1 MTGVK
6 KAIVKTA
13 SGKLLGE
20 FKDDVFIFRGVPFA
34 APPVGVLRWMP
45 PSQPG
50 EWSGVRP
57 ALSSAPIAPQNAS
70 MFKKNPSFAVEAPQS
85 EDCLYLNVWSP
96 GLDDHK
102 RPVMVWIHGG
112 AFTLGSGSQAD
123 FSGHVLA
130 KFGDVVIVTLNYRLG
145 LLGFLNLNQIS
156 HGEIPA
162 SGNEGLLDQIAALE
176 WVRLNISLFGGD
188 PDNVTLFGESAG
200 AMCVACLMTMPKAK
214 GLFHK
219 IISQSGSASMA
230 KPLNLAIEDCRSFL
244 SAISFNNKEI
254 CSLRSLPI
262 RQLLAVQ
269 QELEAKT
276 HAMTIT
282 TPVIDGI
289 TLPRNPLEAIRSGV
303 AAPIPILL
311 GTNLDEWKLFNPS
324 TPNFQ
329 KMDLTILVSRCS
341 KMVPPT
347 SIKPLIDSYRIA
359 RQKSKLPVN
368 PADLFIA
375 IKSDHDFRIPTIRM
389 AETQKSHNPSVFC
402 YLFDWKS
409 PDERLGSCHS
419 LEIGFV
425 FGTFNVNSPFYGSGL
440 LAEKLSH
447 TLGDAWI
454 SFARTGNPSCASL
467 GDWPGYGS
475 QRITQIL
482 GMECH
487 LENAPYDEERKAWDA
502 ISEIRSGL

>member
-1 MTGVK
+1 MTDAK
-6 KAIVKTA
+6 TAIVKTA

-20 FKDDVFIFRGVPFA
+20 FKDSVFIFRGVPYA
-34 APPVGVLRWMP
+34 APPVGDLRWMP
-45 PSQPG
+45 PRQQV
-50 EWSGVRP
+50 EWSGARP
-57 ALSSAPIAPQNAS
+57 ALFSAPIAPQNSS

-130 KFGDVVIVTLNYRLG
+130 KFGDAVIVTLNYRLG
-145 LLGFLNLNQIS
+145 VLGFLNLNQIS
-156 HGEIPA
+156 QGKIPA

-176 WVRLNISLFGGD
+176 WVRLNILLFGGD

-200 AMCVACLMTMPKAK
+200 AMCIACLMTMPKAK

-219 IISQSGSASMA
+219 VILQSGSAEMA
-230 KPLNLAIEDCRSFL
+230 KPLNLAIQDARSFL
-244 SAISFNNKEI
+244 SAINFTNKEI
-254 CSLRSLPI
+254 SSLRSLPVE
-262 RQLLAVQ
+262 QLLTVQ

-276 HAMTIT
+276 HAMTVT

-289 TLPRNPLEAIRSGV
+289 TLPGNPLEAIRSGV
-303 AAPIPILL
+303 AASLPILL
-311 GTNLDEWKLFNPS
+311 GTNLDEWKLFNPD

-329 KMDLTILVSRCS
+329 KMDEAALVSRCS
-341 KMVPPT
+341 KMVPPAR
-347 SIKPLIDSYRIA
+347 IKPLIDSYRTA
-359 RQKSKLPVN
+359 RKQSNLPII

-375 IKSDHDFRIPTIRM
+375 IKSDHDFRIPTIRV
-389 AETQKSHNPSVFC
+389 AEAQKSHNPSVFC

-425 FGTFNVNSPFYGSGL
+425 FGTFNINGPFYGSGL
-440 LAEKLSH
+440 FAEKLSH
-447 TLGDAWI
+447 TMEDAWI

-467 GDWPGYGS
+467 GDWPEYGS
-475 QRITQIL
+475 RRITQIL
-482 GMECH
+482 GLECH
-487 LENAPYDEERKAWDA
+487 LKDAPYDEERKAWDG
-502 ISEIRSGL
+502 IPEIRFGL